1 MLQILKEWD
10 EYYSLRILHN
20 GQGYT
25 ATSFTTTLGTFSLQ
39 GNLYM
44 DSLVHFTCIQSVLL
58 KNRIHGAT
66 EMHNMVVCATL
77 DLKYV
82 VLVRTC

>member
-1 MLQILKEWD
+1 MLQIWKERD

-44 DSLVHFTCIQSVLL
+44 DSIYSAPISTS
-58 KNRIHGAT
+58 
-66 EMHNMVVCATL
+66 
-77 DLKYV
+77 
-82 VLVRTC
+82 